1 VSDADEAMLRDLLAR
16 VDRLER
22 AVASS
27 KRTKPT
33 VVVADNGDVFLP
45 GSGWCRDAR
54 AS

>member
-1 VSDADEAMLRDLLAR
+1 MSDADEPMLRDLLER
-16 VDRLER
+16 VTRLER

-33 VVVADNGDVFLP
+33 VVVADNRDVFLP
-45 GSGWCRDAR
+45 GSGWCRS